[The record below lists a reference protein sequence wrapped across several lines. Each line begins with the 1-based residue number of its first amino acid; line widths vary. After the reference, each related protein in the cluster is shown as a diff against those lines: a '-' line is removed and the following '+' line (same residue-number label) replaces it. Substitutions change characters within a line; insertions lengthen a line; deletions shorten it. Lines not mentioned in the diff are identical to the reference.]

1 MARAPVDTHE
11 DQVDASAVDDP
22 ATDAPAQNDDASDD
36 TDDDADHQPVASTS
50 TVASEGIRARRAIM
64 LKQFLPGE
72 GIDWINKNIVAAG
85 KGTQA
90 IMGRVFGICSGYT
103 VKTNTL
109 PDGTPSQSI
118 VLGGAFQ
125 TENYMTGELGEG
137 TQLYLPAAYS
147 EKVKAI
153 FDTGAV
159 MDEAGREIRNSVR
172 MVEIDCDIGVE
183 ATGKVIPYEWVVVAF
198 REGEEMAVLKKMR
211 ASRQRPTFVLK
222 TGQLVIEAVA
232 RETQA
237 ALPAPTA

>member
-1 MARAPVDTHE
+1 
-11 DQVDASAVDDP
+11 
-22 ATDAPAQNDDASDD
+22 
-36 TDDDADHQPVASTS
+36 
-50 TVASEGIRARRAIM
+50 
-64 LKQFLPGE
+64 
-72 GIDWINKNIVAAG
+72 
-85 KGTQA
+85 
-90 IMGRVFGICSGYT
+90 MGRVFGICSGYT

-183 ATGKVIPYEWVVVAF
+183 ATGK
-198 REGEEMAVLKKMR
+198 MR